1 MTKFFVKVICCAAL
15 LLFFLRSSP
24 ARDLGGKFDNSPLKQ
39 WFDSLASRKGAC
51 CSFADGVSI
60 ADVDW
65 DTKDENYRVRLDGQ
79 WIEVPPEA
87 RPCNVSMSP
96 LTSTTMASH
105 QPFAGPSLAM
115 TKWPMSL
122 SSQSPGSPGDPA
134 IAIIRSGT
142 SAFGGYRRRQSGV
155 NIGCRMIPFQLFGW
169 NDKTGAN
176 GNMRTL

>member
-1 MTKFFVKVICCAAL
+1 MTKFIEPFVKIICCAAL
-15 LLFFLRSSP
+15 LLFFLGSSL

-87 RPCNVSMSP
+87 LVTVPNKFGTAVVWPYKDVKGNTQIRCFMPG
-96 LTSTTMASH
+96 
-105 QPFAGPSLAM
+105 AG
-115 TKWPMSL
+115 
-122 SSQSPGSPGDPA
+122 G
-134 IAIIRSGT
+134 
-142 SAFGGYRRRQSGV
+142 
-155 NIGCRMIPFQLFGW
+155 
-169 NDKTGAN
+169 
-176 GNMRTL
+176 